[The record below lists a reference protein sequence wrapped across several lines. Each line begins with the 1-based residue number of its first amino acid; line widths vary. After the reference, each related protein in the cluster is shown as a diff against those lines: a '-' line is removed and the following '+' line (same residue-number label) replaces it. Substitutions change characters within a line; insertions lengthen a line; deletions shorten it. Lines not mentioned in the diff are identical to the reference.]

1 MAYDFGVNTLGIQ
14 NPFKTEGVVRSISG
28 LAVAALGIY
37 PLLQVF
43 ELLAHD
49 PVQAWVYALLGLTL
63 LTLGFRRI
71 GFGLF
76 QNFKYFVGRSVPTS
90 LAFNRN
96 PSEKAN
102 AAEEKPFLAYDADT
116 LESMLMGRKNAT
128 FVEPTGW
135 TARLIHSLFPKLVFV
150 PYPIRNLVQELGGL
164 LITSGA
170 AFMAF
175 AVAYFVAVSGLAGPA
190 GGWITPVLSVLLLAY
205 VCLAWRASGNAL
217 NASRIRFLQSKSAGS
232 LAKMIAFAIIVP
244 SITGFLAAQWG
255 AALQRDVEA
264 ILASDLIFNAWPNLV
279 LLLGVILAVVGLVS
293 LLVWERLRLANP
305 VTGVS
310 EFRDNMQESIH
321 PNEVFINIENIVLAN
336 RRYKEI
342 PNRTYRDFDPA
353 LNEQSEGKG
362 SFKGQLLIETQPE
375 LQQVQHRPGFLR
387 ARMAATIVAQLFVF
401 IGALLLMGSVIQGY
415 AVWQVF
421 SKSPGDLAAIGGALS
436 SALMYLF
443 AWITFSSGGRL
454 LERGSHLFWA
464 EMQFNSLLLWMKTEG
479 TYTESKI
486 STGMSIHDSTRSE
499 NTLVR
504 SSITPWLIT
513 SRIISSTFATSGM
526 QNVEMP
532 RYVMQMTTND
542 AELQGIVG
550 EIRAFLRGRENIASI
565 TNDGDLRN
573 AETIFQYNQAA
584 RTQPQPIAHE
594 HQDQRRLSDDEA
606 GGARQRLEA
615 EDVDQ

>member
-14 NPFKTEGVVRSISG
+14 NPFKIEGVVRSISG
-28 LAVAALGIY
+28 LAVAGLGCY

-43 ELLAHD
+43 DLLAVD
-49 PVQAWVYALLGLTL
+49 PVQAWVYALLGLAL

-90 LAFNRN
+90 LALNRN

-102 AAEEKPFLAYDADT
+102 AAEERPFLAYDADT

-128 FVEPTGW
+128 FVEPVGW
-135 TARLIHSLFPKLVFV
+135 TARLIHSLIPKLVFL

-170 AFMAF
+170 AFLAF

-190 GGWITPVLSVLLLAY
+190 GGLITPVLSVLLLTY
-205 VCLAWRASGNAL
+205 VCLAWRASGEAL
-217 NASRIRFLQSKSAGS
+217 NVSKIRFLQSKSAAS
-232 LAKMIAFAIIVP
+232 LAKMIAFAIVVP
-244 SITGFLAAQWG
+244 SVTGFLAAQWDTG
-255 AALQRDVEA
+255 LQRELQAALSADVV
-264 ILASDLIFNAWPNLV
+264 FNAWPNLA
-279 LLLGVILAVVGLVS
+279 LLCGVIVVVIGLVS
-293 LLVWERLRLANP
+293 FLVLERLRLANP

-342 PNRTYRDFDPA
+342 PNRIYRDFDPA

-387 ARMAATIVAQLFVF
+387 TRLAATIVAQLFVF
-401 IGALLLMGSVIQGY
+401 IGAVLLMGTVTQGY
-415 AVWQVF
+415 KLWQTFAQSGGDWLAVSGV
-421 SKSPGDLAAIGGALS
+421 LS
-436 SALMYLF
+436 TTLTYLF
-443 AWITFSSGGRL
+443 AWMAFAAGGRL

-513 SRIISSTFATSGM
+513 SRILTSTFATSGM

-532 RYVMQMTTND
+532 RYVMQMATND
-542 AELQGIVG
+542 AEMQGIVG

-565 TNDGDLRN
+565 TNEGDLRN
-573 AETIFQYNQAA
+573 AETIFQYNQSA
-584 RTQPQPIAHE
+584 RAQPQPIANDN
-594 HQDQRRLSDDEA
+594 QGQQRLSNDEA

-615 EDVDQ
+615 EDVE